1 MFLLDVSGDHDA
13 YLSVQSHAFLTP
25 KWARARGGL
34 GGGGLRILSGGMIEG
49 VFWGLKS
56 SILRF
61 LFGKANLESIFIGDL
76 I

>member
-25 KWARARGGL
+25 KWARALGGRGG
-34 GGGGLRILSGGMIEG
+34 GVLRILSGGMIEG
-49 VFWGLKS
+49 FFGFEIFDSTIFIWEGK
-56 SILRF
+56 
-61 LFGKANLESIFIGDL
+61 FGKYFFGDL

>member
-34 GGGGLRILSGGMIEG
+34 GGEG
-49 VFWGLKS
+49 ADFKWGDDRGIFLGLKS

-61 LFGKANLESIFIGDL
+61 LFGKANLQSIFFGDL